1 MSSLDFFNSF
11 RKSITSGTCSFVKMS
26 FSFYWGILI
35 IFKLIYNEPN
45 QTLGVGKMPDMIR
58 IILFILVAISAIF
71 SLIKEFKKTEKKVF
85 WILIEC
91 LILFWM
97 IWLISSILI

>member
-1 MSSLDFFNSF
+1 MNLF
-11 RKSITSGTCSFVKMS
+11 
-26 FSFYWGILI
+26 LLL

-45 QTLGVGKMPDMIR
+45 QTPGVDKMPDVIR

-71 SLIKEFKKTEKKVF
+71 SLIKEFKKTEKRGF
-85 WILIEC
+85 WILIEF

-97 IWLISSILI
+97 IWLISNILI

>member
-1 MSSLDFFNSF
+1 
-11 RKSITSGTCSFVKMS
+11 MS

-71 SLIKEFKKTEKKVF
+71 SLIKEFKNRKKVF

>member
-1 MSSLDFFNSF
+1 MPLLDFFNSF
-11 RKSITSGTCSFVKMS
+11 RKLITSGTCSFVEIPLN
-26 FSFYWGILI
+26 FHWGILI

-45 QTLGVGKMPDMIR
+45 QILGVVKMPDMIR

-71 SLIKEFKKTEKKVF
+71 SLIKEFKKPEKKVF
-85 WILIEC
+85 WILIEF

-97 IWLISSILI
+97 IWLISNILI